1 LLWHR
6 VTGKACSSYASWITF
21 KVVVRGHMPKV
32 WLADSAGHT
41 FPIAHAQH
49 FLLAALTRARTCRR
63 LRQARQLYPQ
73 SFVVRQGSQMEMH
86 VLPFFVED
94 RGPQADGYID
104 YMLRMHK
111 AVLSGK

>member
-1 LLWHR
+1 MSRLIMAGVVCWLP
-6 VTGKACSSYASWITF
+6 VDVKAC
-21 KVVVRGHMPKV
+21 V
-32 WLADSAGHT
+32 
-41 FPIAHAQH
+41 
-49 FLLAALTRARTCRR
+49 CRQ
-63 LRQARQLYPQ
+63 LRHGRQLYPQ